1 MDFKDKWAGEM
12 TKVLKIPS
20 SEAKQASGLVYFSFL
35 YSQNASEASKVF
47 SVKNETFS
55 EVNSVSR

>member
-35 YSQNASEASKVF
+35 YSENASEAS
-47 SVKNETFS
+47 
-55 EVNSVSR
+55 

>member
-20 SEAKQASGLVYFSFL
+20 SEAKQASGLVYF
-35 YSQNASEASKVF
+35 
-47 SVKNETFS
+47 FS
-55 EVNSVSR
+55 EVNFSEINIQCQDKKGKS